1 MVEQSGNRAVN
12 TAGTVHGSLVQA
24 DLILGDINFHDTPAL
39 PLEQRAFL
47 ADLTLPNRFPPSALL
62 RSEYK
67 IVPFHGRESEL
78 ADLVSWCGTDEPV
91 GIRLCTGPGG
101 QGKTRLALE
110 AVAAL
115 AQQGWTAGRLS
126 TDCDERTLRELCAL
140 PADVLLVVDYAESR
154 PTQLGRLLEVAGAR
168 PTAGTGRLRLL
179 LLARSAVQWWPQRR
193 AAMTDD
199 GIAALMDGAEYAL
212 VPLFDD
218 PADRP
223 RLFAQALQEFADRGG
238 WQSAGLAPPDDL
250 THQRFASALGLHMAA
265 LAALLD
271 HQDAA
276 DAADPS
282 VAYRDPAARVLHH
295 EQRYWESTAEAAALP
310 HLQPETLRTVVT
322 ISGCCGAT
330 GRDEAVELMDR
341 VPDLTGEHARVRGQY
356 ADWAHELHPGEHW
369 LNSVAPDLLCER
381 LVADVLAERPE
392 FSAPLGK
399 AAVTPQQQLTLCTV
413 LARAAEHHAAVRKAM
428 AAIISNGAD
437 TLWLTAS
444 ALSSYVDRPDL
455 MQTVLIKAVDGVSD
469 PDILWSVA
477 EQMPHTHR
485 TCELKIAVAER
496 ALRQFRETPE
506 ANVPA
511 EAGLHSALA
520 EGLESANRFDEAL
533 EHFREAVRLFKKI
546 VREKPDRYSYGYLRA
561 LCNYASQLDNSGQHD
576 EALKT
581 CNEALA
587 EAERYGTDD
596 GYLRANIW
604 WCRSEARKHR
614 RKPAKAATAM
624 EQAVA
629 ECRAAA
635 ETDERAR
642 GHLPLMLMNLAN
654 RYSDLGRHDDALET
668 IEESVALYR
677 RREHM
682 APDPL
687 NPSFGQILHN
697 YSACLYDCD
706 RPQEGRAAIAEAA
719 RRLVQVTEHHTPRLP
734 MLWGALEVWGMRLH
748 TSDFA
753 DEAVR
758 AEYEELATLHTR
770 TDWPR
775 DGRRG
780 QVAVL
785 FMLDYWIRLGEY
797 GDQEKAKEWRRNL
810 FALFPREANLLWRS
824 ANASARRSWTD
835 RRT

>member
-271 HQDAA
+271 HQDA
-276 DAADPS
+276 
-282 VAYRDPAARVLHH
+282 
-295 EQRYWESTAEAAALP
+295 
-310 HLQPETLRTVVT
+310 
-322 ISGCCGAT
+322 
-330 GRDEAVELMDR
+330 
-341 VPDLTGEHARVRGQY
+341 
-356 ADWAHELHPGEHW
+356 
-369 LNSVAPDLLCER
+369 
-381 LVADVLAERPE
+381 
-392 FSAPLGK
+392 
-399 AAVTPQQQLTLCTV
+399 
-413 LARAAEHHAAVRKAM
+413 
-428 AAIISNGAD
+428 
-437 TLWLTAS
+437 
-444 ALSSYVDRPDL
+444 
-455 MQTVLIKAVDGVSD
+455 
-469 PDILWSVA
+469 
-477 EQMPHTHR
+477 
-485 TCELKIAVAER
+485 VAER
-496 ALRQFRETPE
+496 ALRQFREAPE